1 MTQNLEPDVWG
12 NRPTS
17 GLPSAELQTAAGT
30 AADPVVEDAVE
41 LDEPPPQP
49 ATTTARGATAS
60 NFKELRDSRT
70 AADRSERWRES
81 RRVAVRTEPPI
92 FGGQRLHPS

>member
-1 MTQNLEPDVWG
+1 MTQDLEPDVWG

-17 GLPSAELQTAAGT
+17 GLPSAERQTAAGS

-49 ATTTARGATAS
+49 DTTTARGATAS
-60 NFKELRDSRT
+60 NVKESRDSRT
-70 AADRSERWRES
+70 AADRSERWRKS
-81 RRVAVRTEPPI
+81 RRVPVRTEPPNL
-92 FGGQRLHPS
+92 GRTTTTS